1 MVFEQAQKVPV
12 KEEKNFKTWYKKF
25 SSQPHQPFFSSGI
38 LFFILFLSL
47 FTASYSNI
55 LNLDSSVLTYH
66 AYTMVFVV
74 FIQFF
79 LGFLFVVFPRFLVQA
94 EITPDVYM
102 KQFAFYFL
110 PSLFILISLVFY
122 SKALILFQIVLL
134 GAQIFS
140 FKLLYSIH
148 KKSLVQKKEDT
159 KWVLIGFASG
169 LIAHFLYII
178 SAFDF
183 AYSEVLAKFAI
194 NSGFYLFL
202 FTIIFAIAQ
211 RMVPFFTTSKVPTY
225 KINKTENIMLYIF
238 SLLVL
243 KVVLLSFDNS
253 KLNLLADIPLF
264 ILITKEL
271 VKWKLPIFKVPAIM
285 WVLYLSLYWI
295 PIGFA
300 LSIVESI
307 FAFISP
313 DILFEKS
320 VLHTFALGYF
330 VTILLGFG
338 TRVVLGHSG
347 ATPHADKFAV
357 SIFIAAQIIVIL
369 RVFASLSLNFSSL
382 YVSLINLSAI
392 LLIIGL
398 IIWSSRYVM
407 ILLKGK

>member
-1 MVFEQAQKVPV
+1 MVFEQAQNIPA

-94 EITPDVYM
+94 EIEPAIYM

-110 PSLFILISLVFY
+110 PSLFILLSLIFY
-122 SKALILFQIVLL
+122 SKATIFFQVVLL

-148 KKSLVQKKEDT
+148 KKSLVKVKEDT
-159 KWVLIGFASG
+159 KWVLIGFAAG
-169 LIAHFLYII
+169 LISHFLYLI
-178 SAFDF
+178 STFDF
-183 AYSEVLAKFAI
+183 TYSLFVSKFAI

-225 KINKTENIMLYIF
+225 KINKTSNIMLYIF

-243 KVVLLSFDNS
+243 KVILLSFDNS

-285 WVLYLSLYWI
+285 WVLYISLYWI

-300 LSIVESI
+300 LSIVESL
-307 FAFISP
+307 FAFINP
-313 DILFEKS
+313 EMMFEKS
-320 VLHTFALGYF
+320 VIHIFALGYF

-347 ATPHADKFAV
+347 ATPHADKFAI
-357 SIFIAAQIIVIL
+357 SIFIAAQIIVLL
-369 RVFASLSLNFSSL
+369 RVFASLSLNFSSM
-382 YVSLINLSAI
+382 YTSLINLSSI
-392 LLIIGL
+392 LLILGL
-398 IIWSSRYVM
+398 IIWSSRYVL